1 MKTRHRELEKIIH
14 QKENDVLWECFIVA
28 WKDNLK
34 QVENFATSF

>member
-1 MKTRHRELEKIIH
+1 MLKMKWKQDTELDKIIH

-34 QVENFATSF
+34 